1 MRVGPRCVGLVV
13 WTFVFCGASFAGREK
28 TFLGFMS
35 PKSTGTVS
43 SASSVSI
50 ARSEAV
56 GVVGKK
62 SGEGAR
68 FGGKKAVVRVIASA
82 GARISTASPE
92 SALPKRK
99 AAIRKKI
106 VALTPHERNIQ
117 DITQKMKLA
126 TQKERELEG
135 LTDREKRVSKRKEIQ
150 GIFTEIAHLHRAG
163 MALTKDPG
171 EKSFHAGMVENFTLR
186 SRGFDREQKGL

>member
-1 MRVGPRCVGLVV
+1 MRVGLRCVGLVV
-13 WTFVFCGASFAGREK
+13 WMFVFCGTSFAGREK

-50 ARSEAV
+50 ARSESTGVAGKKTGERARFAGKKV
-56 GVVGKK
+56 GVRAI
-62 SGEGAR
+62 SA
-68 FGGKKAVVRVIASA
+68 A
-82 GARISTASPE
+82 GARIFTTSPE
-92 SALPKRK
+92 AVLPKRK
-99 AAIRKKI
+99 AAIRKKP
-106 VALTPHERNIQ
+106 VVLTPHERNIQ

-126 TQKERELEG
+126 EQKEYEFEG
-135 LTDREKRVSKRKEIQ
+135 LADREKRVSKRKEIQ

-186 SRGFDREQKGL
+186 SRGFDREQKRF

>member
-13 WTFVFCGASFAGREK
+13 WTFVFCGSSFAGREK
-28 TFLGFMS
+28 TLVGFMS

-50 ARSEAV
+50 ARSEAA
-56 GVVGKK
+56 GVAGKK
-62 SGEGAR
+62 IGEGAR
-68 FGGKKAVVRVIASA
+68 LAGKKAVVRVIASA
-82 GARISTASPE
+82 GARISTSSPE
-92 SALPKRK
+92 APIPKRK
-99 AAIRKKI
+99 AVVRKKPT
-106 VALTPHERNIQ
+106 VLTPHERNIR
-117 DITQKMKLA
+117 DITQKMKLV
-126 TQKERELEG
+126 TQKEQEFEG

-186 SRGFDREQKGL
+186 SRGFDREQKRF